1 MILQALIGGI
11 IVGATAS
18 LPPGP
23 TWILCFQRNL
33 NKGFR
38 SGLYSGLGSALCDT
52 LYSIIA
58 LFSLSIVTSFISA
71 NIIPVKIVAGIIVSF
86 FGVNI
91 LLKNPDVQLRR
102 NKGGDNSG
110 RWKDT
115 ASTFVMVLANPTF
128 ILAHITLIATVDS
141 LGLGATEGSFVS
153 ILWMVL
159 GVFAGCMAWWTTL
172 AVIVRMIRR
181 KFRPTH
187 ILWINRIAGSAIT
200 LLGISLIFSA
210 LTNIQLS

>member
-1 MILQALIGGI
+1 MGGI
-11 IVGATAS
+11 IVGVVAS

-58 LFSLSIVTSFISA
+58 LFSLSIITSFIA
-71 NIIPVKIVAGIIVSF
+71 DNIVPVKIVAGIVVSF

-91 LLKNPDVQLRR
+91 LLKKPDVQLRR
-102 NKGGDNSG
+102 TKGGDNSK

-128 ILAHITLIATVDS
+128 ILAHITLIATVKS
-141 LGLGATEGSFVS
+141 LGLGAIEGSFVS
-153 ILWMVL
+153 NLWMVL
-159 GVFAGCMAWWTTL
+159 GVFGGCMLWWTVL
-172 AVIVRMIRR
+172 AIIVSLVRR
-181 KFRPTH
+181 KFRPSH

-210 LTNIQLS
+210 ITHNYLV

>member
-1 MILQALIGGI
+1 MILEALMGGI
-11 IVGATAS
+11 IVGAVAS

-38 SGLYSGLGSALCDT
+38 SGIYSGLGSALCDT

-58 LFSLSIVTSFISA
+58 LFSLSMITAFISDH
-71 NIIPVKIVAGIIVSF
+71 IVLVKIIAGVVVAF

-91 LLKNPDVQLRR
+91 LLKSPDVQLRR
-102 NKGGDNSG
+102 SRGGDPSKG
-110 RWKDT
+110 WKDT
-115 ASTFVMVLANPTF
+115 ATTFVMVLANPTF
-128 ILAHITLIATVDS
+128 ILAHITLIATVGS
-141 LGLGATEGSFVS
+141 LGLGPTEGVFASSAV
-153 ILWMVL
+153 MVL
-159 GVFAGCMAWWTTL
+159 GVFLGCMAWWTTL
-172 AVIVRMIRR
+172 AIIVGLVRR

-187 ILWINRIAGSAIT
+187 ILWINRIAGSAIA

-210 LTNIQLS
+210 ITTLYLA